1 MKAYWALIRIEMK
14 LALRNRMALFF
25 NYMFPLIFFFIFAQA
40 FHAEQ
45 GGAILQVVAMVG
57 TIGIIGNGLFGAGM
71 RAVQEREQG
80 ILRRYKVTPISPL
93 PLLTA
98 SMVTGVVMYLPYIAL
113 MLTIANRVY
122 HMPVPERLISVFLFV
137 AFGII
142 AFRAL
147 GLIIASVVNSM
158 QESVVLVQ
166 ILYFAMMF
174 LSGASF
180 PISIYPSWLQNLTQF
195 IPATYLVSGL
205 QGILLRRESI
215 LQNAVPVLA
224 MVVTAAV
231 ALFISTKLFRWE
243 KEEKIRNTAKLWVLA
258 VLVPFFLMGTY
269 QAYSKDNIEKAK
281 LDNRVVRRSRTLL
294 YRNARIFVGDGKVIE
309 QGAVLVKN
317 GKIEGVFEGAGPD
330 AKQVNAEAIEAS
342 GKTILP
348 GLIDVHVHLV
358 APGGVSDE
366 AAMPSAESFER
377 NLAAYLYSGVTAV
390 KSVGDPEAMALKAR
404 TIVNSGQ
411 RLGAEFYICGPLF
424 TADGGHGTE
433 YFRQIPEKFR
443 AAAQASFAKTPK
455 TAEEAKQQ
463 VDALKKEGVDGVKAV
478 LQASMPGFAFNR
490 LDLGLLRAISA
501 EARAQNLPLTVH
513 TGEAKDVADALDAGT
528 NGIEHGSLRDAIPA
542 ATFARMARDGVY
554 YDPTM
559 SVFEGLEQL
568 SQRKTDTFNRSL
580 VQQTA
585 TKGMLAATRK
595 MLATAPAAPPFE
607 ANREYAT
614 ANLIRAYK
622 AGVMLVT
629 GTDAGNPMVFHGPT
643 VQREMEL
650 WVEAG
655 IPPAVALQA
664 ATANSARFLRAQN
677 RIGMLRKGMEATMV
691 LVDGNPLQDIR
702 VMESI
707 SSVVFKGERVDRSDL
722 FDQN

>member
-455 TAEEAKQQ
+455 NRRGSQAASGCTEEGGRGWC
-463 VDALKKEGVDGVKAV
+463 EGG
-478 LQASMPGFAFNR
+478 ASGFYAGIRVQPAGF
-490 LDLGLLRAISA
+490 GIASGHLRRGASA
-501 EARAQNLPLTVH
+501 ESSFNGSHGRSERRGRCFGCGDERDRAW
-513 TGEAKDVADALDAGT
+513 VAAGCDSGRNICT
-528 NGIEHGSLRDAIPA
+528 NGER
-542 ATFARMARDGVY
+542 RR
-554 YDPTM
+554 
-559 SVFEGLEQL
+559 
-568 SQRKTDTFNRSL
+568 
-580 VQQTA
+580 
-585 TKGMLAATRK
+585 
-595 MLATAPAAPPFE
+595 
-607 ANREYAT
+607 
-614 ANLIRAYK
+614 
-622 AGVMLVT
+622 
-629 GTDAGNPMVFHGPT
+629 
-643 VQREMEL
+643 
-650 WVEAG
+650 
-655 IPPAVALQA
+655 
-664 ATANSARFLRAQN
+664 
-677 RIGMLRKGMEATMV
+677 V
-691 LVDGNPLQDIR
+691 L
-702 VMESI
+702 
-707 SSVVFKGERVDRSDL
+707 
-722 FDQN
+722 

>member
-1 MKAYWALIRIEMK
+1 MKAYWALIRIEIK
-14 LALRNRMALFF
+14 LALRNRTALFF

-45 GGAILQVVAMVG
+45 GGAIIQVVAMVG

-243 KEEKIRNTAKLWVLA
+243 KEEKIRNTAKLWVSCAGSIFPDGDL
-258 VLVPFFLMGTY
+258 PGI
-269 QAYSKDNIEKAK
+269 QQ
-281 LDNRVVRRSRTLL
+281 RQ
-294 YRNARIFVGDGKVIE
+294 YRKSEVG
-309 QGAVLVKN
+309 QSHGAP
-317 GKIEGVFEGAGPD
+317 EPD
-330 AKQVNAEAIEAS
+330 ASLSERADLRGRWEGDRARC
-342 GKTILP
+342 
-348 GLIDVHVHLV
+348 
-358 APGGVSDE
+358 
-366 AAMPSAESFER
+366 SAGEER
-377 NLAAYLYSGVTAV
+377 EDRGCIRRRWT
-390 KSVGDPEAMALKAR
+390 GCE
-404 TIVNSGQ
+404 
-411 RLGAEFYICGPLF
+411 
-424 TADGGHGTE
+424 
-433 YFRQIPEKFR
+433 
-443 AAAQASFAKTPK
+443 
-455 TAEEAKQQ
+455 
-463 VDALKKEGVDGVKAV
+463 
-478 LQASMPGFAFNR
+478 
-490 LDLGLLRAISA
+490 
-501 EARAQNLPLTVH
+501 
-513 TGEAKDVADALDAGT
+513 TGEC
-528 NGIEHGSLRDAIPA
+528 
-542 ATFARMARDGVY
+542 
-554 YDPTM
+554 
-559 SVFEGLEQL
+559 
-568 SQRKTDTFNRSL
+568 
-580 VQQTA
+580 
-585 TKGMLAATRK
+585 
-595 MLATAPAAPPFE
+595 
-607 ANREYAT
+607 
-614 ANLIRAYK
+614 
-622 AGVMLVT
+622 
-629 GTDAGNPMVFHGPT
+629 
-643 VQREMEL
+643 
-650 WVEAG
+650 
-655 IPPAVALQA
+655 
-664 ATANSARFLRAQN
+664 
-677 RIGMLRKGMEATMV
+677 
-691 LVDGNPLQDIR
+691 
-702 VMESI
+702 
-707 SSVVFKGERVDRSDL
+707 
-722 FDQN
+722 